1 MLLIFVLVPTDG
13 SVEKGSLE
21 VSMPPIDIAKT
32 AAALTEERETLIHQL
47 SELGADENGELTG
60 DMDYGDAFADA
71 GAATAER
78 TETMGIIENLK
89 NHLDDV
95 QAAIERIENGT
106 LGICT
111 VCGRTISDDRM
122 EYRPTSSKCIDC
134 KTKSA

>member
-1 MLLIFVLVPTDG
+1 MPPADNC
-13 SVEKGSLE
+13 VETGNLE

-32 AAALTEERETLIHQL
+32 AAALTEERLKLLHQL

-60 DMDYGDAFADA
+60 EMDYGDAFADA

-89 NHLDDV
+89 IHLDDV
-95 QAAIERIENGT
+95 EAAIARIEDGT
-106 LGICT
+106 LGICST
-111 VCGRTISDDRM
+111 CGKAIGDDRM

>member
-1 MLLIFVLVPTDG
+1 MPTDS
-13 SVEKGSLE
+13 SVEKGNLE
-21 VSMPPIDIAKT
+21 ESMPPIDIAKT
-32 AAALTEERETLIHQL
+32 AAALTEERETLLHQL

-60 DMDYGDAFADA
+60 KMDYGDAFADA

-95 QAAIERIENGT
+95 EAAIARIEDGT

-111 VCGRTISDDRM
+111 DCGKTISDDRM